1 MIIFLKIL
9 SYIGNVFIY
18 MFLLR
23 FLFNWVEAGNIFPQL
38 VAIALIVL
46 LPLITTTLSFSYLEK
61 YYGKNY
67 VN

>member
-38 VAIALIVL
+38 VYLALIVL

-61 YYGKNY
+61 YYGENY